1 MALPSPAERLRAAAS
16 CPVCLELFRDPV
28 SLRCGHNFCRG
39 CVERCGPGPGAAAG
53 PLCCPQCRDAAP
65 GGGSSLR
72 PSRELGHIAGI
83 ARELLPALLPAPPPP
98 PPGTPGDGSVC
109 GRHREPLRLF
119 CREERAL
126 LCAECARERRERH
139 REQDRERHREQQWGQ
154 QWGQHWEQD
163 RERHREQ
170 QPEQDR
176 EHREQQRE
184 QQREQDRG
192 QDREQEWGQQRE
204 QDREQHR
211 EQDRVVPVEEAAREY
226 REQIQS
232 CLQAL
237 KEEREKFL
245 ESRKSGAWRSLHLD
259 RARGEGQHL
268 AREFRELRRSLEEQQ
283 RLLLAQLGD
292 LEAAMARGREQAVGK
307 VSEELSQLDTL
318 IWEMEGKFQQ
328 PPSRFLQD
336 IQQLLDSCETMR
348 FQPPAEISPEL
359 ERSLEDF
366 AQRNVLVRGT
376 LRRCQAS
383 LTLDPDTAHPH
394 LHLSADAREARGQLQ
409 PRDAADRPERF
420 DFEPCVLARGGF
432 TSGRHFWE
440 VEVGQGGVW
449 ALGVMRE
456 SSRRRG
462 PLSLTPKEGVWALEA
477 FHSLTS
483 PRAKLRLHPPPRR
496 LRVALDYEGRRVAF
510 FSAGDD
516 VPILEYTRAAFGGE
530 RLRPWFKMGLGA
542 RLVEVT
548 RGERCQDRAVAGRV
562 VSPLDWVGFGFSMR
576 ICS

>member
-1 MALPSPAERLRAAAS
+1 MAVPSPAEQLRAAAS

-39 CVERCGPGPGAAAG
+39 CVERCGPGPGAAAAAAAG

-65 GGGSSLR
+65 GGSSLR

-83 ARELLPALLPAPPPP
+83 ARELLPGLLQAAPPVA
-98 PPGTPGDGSVC
+98 PGGGSVC

-126 LCAECARERRERH
+126 LCPECAWEH
-139 REQDRERHREQQWGQ
+139 RERHREQQR
-154 QWGQHWEQD
+154 EQ
-163 RERHREQ
+163 HREQ
-170 QPEQDR
+170 
-176 EHREQQRE
+176 HREQQRE
-184 QQREQDRG
+184 QQREQ
-192 QDREQEWGQQRE
+192 
-204 QDREQHR
+204 HR
-211 EQDRVVPVEEAAREY
+211 EHQVVPAEEAAREY

-245 ESRKSGAWRSLHLD
+245 ESQKSGAWRSLHLA
-259 RARGEGQHL
+259 RARGEGQRL
-268 AREFRELRRSLEEQQ
+268 ARELQGLRRCLEEQQ
-283 RLLLAQLGD
+283 RRLRAQLGA
-292 LEAAMARGREQAVGK
+292 LEAALARARRRALAQ
-307 VSEELSQLDTL
+307 VSEELSRVETL
-318 IWEMEGKFQQ
+318 AWEMEGRLQQ
-328 PPSRFLQD
+328 PPGRFLQD
-336 IQQLLDSCETMR
+336 IQQLLDSCESMR
-348 FQPPAEISPEL
+348 FQPPAELSPEL
-359 ERSLEDF
+359 QRSLEDF
-366 AQRNVLVRGT
+366 VQSSVLVRGA
-376 LRRCQAS
+376 LRRCQDSLMFLLQEPAS
-383 LTLDPDTAHPH
+383 LTLDPHTAHPH

-409 PRDAADRPERF
+409 PRDVPDHPERF

-440 VEVGQGGVW
+440 VEVGRGGVW

-456 SSRRRG
+456 SARRRG
-462 PLSLTPKEGVWALEA
+462 PLSLRPQDGVWALEA

-483 PRAKLRLHPPPRR
+483 PRARPPLRPPPRR

-516 VPILEYTRAAFGGE
+516 VPILEHTRAAFNGE
-530 RLRPWFKMGLGA
+530 RVLPWFKMGLGA
-542 RLVEVT
+542 RLLEVT
-548 RGERCQDRAVAGRV
+548 RGERCWDGEVAGRA
-562 VSPLDWVGFGFSMR
+562 VSPLEWVGFGFSLR

>member
-1 MALPSPAERLRAAAS
+1 MALPSPAEQLRAAAS

-98 PPGTPGDGSVC
+98 PGTPGTPGDGSVC

-126 LCAECARERRERH
+126 LCAECARERH
-139 REQDRERHREQQWGQ
+139 REQDRERHRERQWGQ
-154 QWGQHWEQD
+154 QWEQD
-163 RERHREQ
+163 RERHGEQ
-170 QPEQDR
+170 Q
-176 EHREQQRE
+176 
-184 QQREQDRG
+184 RG

-204 QDREQHR
+204 QDREHREQHREQDREQQR

-394 LHLSADAREARGQLQ
+394 LHLSADAREARGQLR
-409 PRDAADRPERF
+409 PRDAPDHPERF

-440 VEVGQGGVW
+440 VEVGRGGVW

-516 VPILEYTRAAFGGE
+516 VPILEYTRAAFDGE

-542 RLVEVT
+542 RLMEVT
-548 RGERCQDRAVAGRV
+548 RGERCQDRAVAGRA